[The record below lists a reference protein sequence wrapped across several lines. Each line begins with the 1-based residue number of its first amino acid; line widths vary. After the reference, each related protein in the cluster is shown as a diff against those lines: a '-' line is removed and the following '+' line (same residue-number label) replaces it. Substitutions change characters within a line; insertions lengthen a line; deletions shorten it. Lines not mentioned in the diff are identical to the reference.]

1 MDCVGKG
8 VVASSLPIQQI
19 HVSHTPHTLRA
30 GAKLQELTVGVQGV
44 M

>member
-1 MDCVGKG
+1 MGCVGKG

-19 HVSHTPHTLRA
+19 HICHTPHTLRA
-30 GAKLQELTVGVQGV
+30 GAKLQELTLGIQGV

>member
-1 MDCVGKG
+1 MEKGMDCVGKG
-8 VVASSLPIQQI
+8 VVVSSLHI
-19 HVSHTPHTLRA
+19 HTPHTLIT